1 MEKEKRIMLTS
12 TQFLRELAR
21 VSKGEY
27 VGLSLQRREQ

>member
-1 MEKEKRIMLTS
+1 LEEGKRIRLRP

-27 VGLSLQRREQ
+27 VGLRLQRSGH